1 MDFDTARASTCTTCK
16 AREDLSNYW
25 IPNLYYRAPDG
36 TFEDVPQTGGMLVYY
51 LQRSDPKDPEY
62 EKGLLAFPEGFQML
76 AGNPHLRSFKNT
88 LEQRAISYACLG
100 VSGPETHEIPPH
112 NCPNGLRAQVMF
124 PSCWDGKNLDSPD
137 HKSHMA
143 YPDRVDSGVCPRS
156 HPKRLVTIFY
166 EVVFQIDQF
175 KDRWHG
181 SSHPFVFSNGDPT
194 GYGLHGDF
202 LNGWDVKVLQKAV
215 KECTDASG
223 VIEKCSA
230 LTFFDDDA
238 MNGCRVPVQVDEKTN
253 GVLKSLPGCNPV
265 TFGPEPAT
273 PVVGEACNAT
283 KKISP
288 PKWPFTDV
296 TDTNKF
302 RYLGCAKDTYGSRS
316 LNMAQTSADN
326 MTIESCLDY
335 CEHQG
340 YLFAGLEYGRECYCG
355 NAVDKNKLPVKG
367 QLGKCEMP
375 CAGNKEQV
383 CGGPGALSLYQ
394 KCKASEGS
402 CKNAEIISRFR
413 VYTRSSDP
421 DLVAAPTRSKPSAP
435 GPVDTSCHDADDE
448 SINAHERDWHLF
460 FGEHSRP
467 QDVDVSDETT
477 SVPSPISNAVYDSGR
492 ILVQLANLPTV
503 HLNEAQHHLTSVA
516 TTAGMSGEMSSPLSN
531 SIAVQSEVPRRE
543 STIPEAFDFV
553 VSPSPFGTDESLPHL
568 PAMVAAHALT
578 PSNDCQSAGGLAS
591 TDSTDRKSEIVETDP
606 ELSFFLRQFADTM
619 GNWMDLFDMDRHYH
633 RVIPMLAWSSPL
645 LLYSACAVAA
655 KQLTLVKPSLQEPQ
669 FYIHPWQTSFQKDFA
684 WYSTK
689 YYDRAISLLL
699 GYVSNL
705 SSGDSG
711 QENALQQSKHGHN
724 PKPCGNEI
732 IIAAT
737 ILSVYEFLTASDQT
751 WSEHLDGIRSFI
763 GLSEELGF
771 NFQPTS
777 AGPVLDPLLPS
788 LLRAACW
795 NFARQ
800 DFLAALINGHKTR
813 LDTENPVIW
822 RRMGLSVTEN
832 GKPITHVDSRVSED
846 AHSESLRPDIISN
859 TLVWLLSKLANYVA
873 TATDSKQQPT
883 STHSLEATWLSL
895 KQEFETW
902 HRGLPS
908 SFRPSYRVR
917 RTPQHNVERSQRCRH
932 QTESLICYET
942 WYSSSM
948 CASSMQSYHMSQ
960 ILLLI
965 HKPEG
970 LVVPFSQPS
979 ASGGPL
985 DALTRFNQMN
995 RVLQYHAA
1003 EICAIALSRP
1013 EAAARIHML
1022 QPVYLAGRCLHT
1034 KADRAIVLGLL
1045 ESIEIEL
1052 GWSSRYR
1059 VDDLLREWGMDRH
1072 EIMHCCN

>member
-1 MDFDTARASTCTTCK
+1 MRVFSSCVAATLALVVSPASAFFRLPCSRPVTLQRVDPIVNPGTLSAHAHTVMGGNRFNFTMDFDTARASTCTTCK

-36 TFEDVPQTGGMLVYY
+36 TFEDVPQTGGIL
-51 LQRSDPKDPEY
+51 
-62 EKGLLAFPEGFQML
+62 ML

-166 EVVFQIDQF
+166 EVVFQVDQF
-175 KDRWHG
+175 KNRWCG
-181 SSHPFVFSNGDPT
+181 SMHPFVFSNGDPT

-202 LNGWDVKVLQKAV
+202 LNGWDVKVLQQAV

-223 VIEKCSA
+223 VIEKCPA
-230 LTFFDDDA
+230 LIFFDDDA

-265 TFGPEPAT
+265 TFGPELAT
-273 PVVGEACNAT
+273 PVVGKACNAT
-283 KKISP
+283 KEISP

-296 TDTNKF
+296 TNTKKF
-302 RYLGCAKDTYGSRS
+302 RYLGYAKDSYGSRS

-326 MTIESCLDY
+326 MTIESCLEY

-367 QLGKCEMP
+367 QLGKCDALCSLP
-375 CAGNKEQV
+375 CRI
-383 CGGPGALSLYQ
+383 Q
-394 KCKASEGS
+394 KIKCDETQPCCQQCYKRDRACNISS
-402 CKNAEIISRFR
+402 SRFR

-421 DLVAAPTRSKPSAP
+421 DLVAAPTRSEPSEP
-435 GPVDTSCHDADDE
+435 GPVDNSCHDADDD
-448 SINAHERDWHLF
+448 STSAHDRDWYLF
-460 FGEHSRP
+460 IGEHSRS

-477 SVPSPISNAVYDSGR
+477 SVPSPISNAVHDSGR

-503 HLNEAQHHLTSVA
+503 HLNEAQHHLTTVA
-516 TTAGMSGEMSSPLSN
+516 TTPGTSGAMSSPSSN
-531 SIAVQSEVPRRE
+531 SITVQSEVPRRK
-543 STIPEAFDFV
+543 STIPETFDFV
-553 VSPSPFGTDESLPHL
+553 VSLSPFGTDESLPHL
-568 PAMVAAHALT
+568 PAMVAAHAIT
-578 PSNDCQSAGGLAS
+578 PSDDCQSARGLAS
-591 TDSTDRKSEIVETDP
+591 TGPIDRKSEIVETDP

-619 GNWMDLFDMDRHYH
+619 GNWMDLFDMDQHYH

-655 KQLTLVKPSLQEPQ
+655 KQLTLVKPSPQEPR
-669 FYIHPWQTSFQKDFA
+669 FYIQSWQTGFQKDFA

-699 GYVSNL
+699 RHVSNL

-711 QENALQQSKHGHN
+711 QENAVQQSEHGHN

-763 GLSEELGF
+763 GLSDELGF

-822 RRMGLSVTEN
+822 RRMGLSVTED
-832 GKPITHVDSRVSED
+832 G
-846 AHSESLRPDIISN
+846 
-859 TLVWLLSKLANYVA
+859 
-873 TATDSKQQPT
+873 
-883 STHSLEATWLSL
+883 
-895 KQEFETW
+895 
-902 HRGLPS
+902 
-908 SFRPSYRVR
+908 
-917 RTPQHNVERSQRCRH
+917 
-932 QTESLICYET
+932 
-942 WYSSSM
+942 
-948 CASSMQSYHMSQ
+948 
-960 ILLLI
+960 
-965 HKPEG
+965 
-970 LVVPFSQPS
+970 
-979 ASGGPL
+979 
-985 DALTRFNQMN
+985 
-995 RVLQYHAA
+995 
-1003 EICAIALSRP
+1003 
-1013 EAAARIHML
+1013 
-1022 QPVYLAGRCLHT
+1022 
-1034 KADRAIVLGLL
+1034 
-1045 ESIEIEL
+1045 
-1052 GWSSRYR
+1052 
-1059 VDDLLREWGMDRH
+1059 
-1072 EIMHCCN
+1072 

>member
-25 IPNLYYRAPDG
+25 TPNLYYRAPDG

-62 EKGLLAFPEGFQML
+62 EKGLLAFPGGFQML
-76 AGNPHLRSFKNT
+76 AGNAHLRSFKNS
-88 LEQRAISYACLG
+88 LEPRAISYACLG

-166 EVVFQIDQF
+166 E
-175 KDRWHG
+175 
-181 SSHPFVFSNGDPT
+181 
-194 GYGLHGDF
+194 
-202 LNGWDVKVLQKAV
+202 DVKVLQKAV

-223 VIEKCSA
+223 VIEKCPA
-230 LTFFDDDA
+230 LTFFDDDV

-265 TFGPEPAT
+265 T
-273 PVVGEACNAT
+273 
-283 KKISP
+283 P

-296 TDTNKF
+296 TDTEEF
-302 RYLGCAKDTYGSRS
+302 RYLRCARDSYGSRS

-394 KCKASEGS
+394 KCKASEGL
-402 CKNAEIISRFR
+402 CRNAEVILPCRIQKIKCDETQPCCQQCYKRNRACNISSSRFR
-413 VYTRSSDP
+413 VYARSSDH
-421 DLVAAPTRSKPSAP
+421 DHVAAPTRSEPSKP
-435 GPVDTSCHDADDE
+435 GPVDNSCHDADDD
-448 SINAHERDWHLF
+448 SISAHGRDWHLF
-460 FGEHSRP
+460 VGEHSRS
-467 QDVDVSDETT
+467 QDVDVNDETT

-503 HLNEAQHHLTSVA
+503 HLNEAQHHLTTVA
-516 TTAGMSGEMSSPLSN
+516 TTPGTSGAMSSPSSN
-531 SIAVQSEVPRRE
+531 SIAVQSEVPRRK

-568 PAMVAAHALT
+568 PAMVAAHAIT
-578 PSNDCQSAGGLAS
+578 PFDDCQSARGLAS
-591 TDSTDRKSEIVETDP
+591 TGSINRKSEIVETDP

-645 LLYSACAVAA
+645 LLYSTCAVAA
-655 KQLTLVKPSLQEPQ
+655 KQLTLVEPSLQEPQ
-669 FYIHPWQTSFQKDFA
+669 FYIQSWQTSFQNDFA

-699 GYVSNL
+699 RYVSDL

-711 QENALQQSKHGHN
+711 QENAVQQSEHGHN

-763 GLSEELGF
+763 GLSDELGF

-822 RRMGLSVTEN
+822 RRMGLSVTED
-832 GKPITHVDSRVSED
+832 GKPIAHMDSHPSGD

-859 TLVWLLSKLANYVA
+859 TLVWLLSRLANYVA
-873 TATDSKQQPT
+873 IVTDSKQQPT
-883 STHSLEATWLSL
+883 SMRGLKATWLSL
-895 KQEFETW
+895 NQEFETW
-902 HRGLPS
+902 HQGLPS
-908 SFRPSYRVR
+908 SFRPSYR
-917 RTPQHNVERSQRCRH
+917 
-932 QTESLICYET
+932 
-942 WYSSSM
+942 
-948 CASSMQSYHMSQ
+948 

-970 LVVPFSQPS
+970 LVVPSSRPS
-979 ASGGPL
+979 ASGGPF

-1022 QPVYLAGRCLHT
+1022 QPVYLAGRSLHT

-1059 VDDLLREWGMDRH
+1059 VDDLLREWGMGRN
-1072 EIMHCCN
+1072 EIMDCCN